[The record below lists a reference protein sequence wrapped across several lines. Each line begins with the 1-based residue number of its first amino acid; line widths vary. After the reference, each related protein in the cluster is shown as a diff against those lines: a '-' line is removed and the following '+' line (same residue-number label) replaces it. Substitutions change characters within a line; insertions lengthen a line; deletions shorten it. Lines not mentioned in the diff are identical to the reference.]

1 MRAYFRYPDGLW
13 PNLLAFGYVL
23 IGYAGG
29 LALIIGPGWM
39 LNILGVLLLA
49 HAQVIAAYFI
59 HEFAHGSVFRQQA
72 ANRLGGECMGWL
84 TGSCYA
90 DFASLRHKHI
100 RHHADRADIISFD
113 FRQFLHQRPAALQ
126 RLVLVLEWLYIP
138 AVELLM
144 RVFVIWRPFLDAQA
158 SQGRRRVLTVLTLRT
173 LLLIMLAL
181 VSLKALLLYLLAQ
194 VLMITIL
201 RFMDAYQ
208 HTYEV
213 FAAQASDLPAASR
226 PDRNYEQ
233 ANTYSNLLSERFPLL
248 NLLVLNFCYHN
259 AHHAQPAQPW
269 HRLAQLHQ
277 TLYGEQPRQ
286 VLPARIL
293 LRSFH
298 QYRLARVFSEDY
310 GVVGQG
316 PGRADGFQGA
326 VGVSFLTAV

>member
-29 LALIIGPGWM
+29 LALILVPGWM
-39 LNILGVLLLA
+39 MNFLGVLLLA

-59 HEFAHGSVFRQQA
+59 HEFAHGSIFRQPA

-113 FRQFLHQRPAALQ
+113 FRQFLRERPPTLQ
-126 RLVLVLEWLYIP
+126 RLVLVMEWLYIP
-138 AVELLM
+138 AVEFLM
-144 RVFVIWRPFLDAQA
+144 RAFVIMRPFLDGQA
-158 SQGRRRVLTVLTLRT
+158 RQGRRRVLIALTLRT
-173 LLLIMLAL
+173 LLLIILAL

-213 FAAQASDLPAASR
+213 FAAQANDMPAASR
-226 PDRNYEQ
+226 PDRDYEQ
-233 ANTYSNLLSERFPLL
+233 ANTYSNLLSERFPRL

-277 TLYGEQPRQ
+277 TRYGDQSRQ

-310 GVVGQG
+310 GEVGQG
-316 PGRADGFQGA
+316 PARAQGFRGA